1 MSKRVL
7 ITGITGQDGA
17 YLAQL
22 LLKKGYRVFG
32 TYRRLSTPNFWR
44 LKYLGIEKEVNFIP
58 ADLSDQSSIIE
69 SIKQSRPD
77 ELYNLAAQSY
87 VGASFDQPIISGEIT
102 GIAVTKILESI
113 RIINPKIKFYQASSS
128 ELYGNTPYSILDEN
142 TPFHPR
148 SPYAVAKLYSFW
160 MSKIYR
166 DGYDMFCS
174 NGILFNHESPLRGLE
189 FVSRKISDGVARI
202 KLGISKK
209 LTLGNLDSQRDWGF
223 APEYAEGMWK
233 ILQQRKPDDFVL
245 ATGEKHTVK
254 EFAELAFNHVNLDW
268 KKYVKTDKKL
278 FRVLEVNQL
287 KGNTKKSKKILKWN
301 PKTKFEKLVRIMVDE
316 DMKRWTLFKNGK
328 HFPWDSFNYIEEEK
342 ILFQRYLKT
351 NKQ

>member
-1 MSKRVL
+1 MCS
-7 ITGITGQDGA
+7 
-17 YLAQL
+17 
-22 LLKKGYRVFG
+22 
-32 TYRRLSTPNFWR
+32 S
-44 LKYLGIEKEVNFIP
+44 
-58 ADLSDQSSIIE
+58 DLSIIE

-351 NKQ
+351 NK